1 MTPWLRTLI
10 LFAAA
15 DASRKPAPPY
25 ISPEGVI
32 NAASQMPSQLP
43 GGAIARGSRFRIL
56 GVRLGPGQ
64 VSVRVRKGS
73 AVVDAVPTYTSA
85 TRIDAILPA
94 SSPMGDVSLTVTY
107 NGLTSA
113 PFPIKVVESSFGIF
127 TENGAGW
134 GPATEA
140 PGAPGETIAI
150 RGTGLGTVREPGIVL
165 GGRRVRRIR
174 YAGPSRRAGE
184 DEIRFQIPDDAPG
197 CYVPVQVRSGG
208 VASNVATIAIA
219 PKGKPCVATAP
230 WLGDSP
236 LVLIRSRMRS
246 ERFGDWA
253 VDLVAA
259 RFGQS
264 QSEELAPF
272 RMLPPTGGCTAYART
287 ISWDDLNELIALR
300 NLVPPDGGW
309 LTVSGPEESKSVTKG
324 PRGPFTY
331 WRGLGG
337 FSPGR
342 GKAPEPLFLTP
353 GDYTITGRGDP
364 DIGSFRAQVTVP
376 APLEWTN
383 QKQIDTIDR
392 SKGVAVTCSG
402 VGPSELV
409 IVIASNM
416 DQVTGA
422 TGICACV
429 APGNSGR
436 FTIPREMLANV
447 PPSTAEGGLP
457 LNLLMLARIPAQI
470 TSAGRVRAA
479 FASLD
484 SRTVDFR

>member
-1 MTPWLRTLI
+1 MTPWRRTLI

-64 VSVRVRKGS
+64 VSVRVRKGN
-73 AVVDAVPTYTSA
+73 AMVDAVPTYTSA

-94 SSPMGDVSLTVTY
+94 SSPIGDVSLTVTN
-107 NGLTSA
+107 NGLSSA

-134 GPATEA
+134 GPAAEA

-150 RGTGLGTVREPGIVL
+150 RGTGLGTVHEPEVVL
-165 GGRRVRRIR
+165 GGRRVRRVR
-174 YAGPSRRAGE
+174 NAGPSRRGSGE
-184 DEIRFQIPDDAPG
+184 DEIRFQIPDDAPQG
-197 CYVPVQVRSGG
+197 CHVPVQVRSGG
-208 VASNVATIAIA
+208 VASNVATVAIA
-219 PKGKPCVATAP
+219 PKGKACVATAQ

-272 RMLPPTGGCTAYART
+272 RLLPPTGGCTAYART
-287 ISWDDLNELIALR
+287 ISWDDLSELTALR
-300 NLVPPDGGW
+300 NIVAPDGGW
-309 LTVSGPEESKSVTKG
+309 LTVSGPEGSKSVTKG

-337 FSPGR
+337 LSPGR

-353 GDYTITGRGDP
+353 GDYTVAGRGDP
-364 DIGSFRAQVTVP
+364 EIGSFRAQVTVP
-376 APLEWTN
+376 TPLEWTN
-383 QKQIDTIDR
+383 QSQIETIDR
-392 SKGVAVTCSG
+392 RKGVAVAWSG

-422 TGICACV
+422 
-429 APGNSGR
+429 
-436 FTIPREMLANV
+436 M
-447 PPSTAEGGLP
+447 GLCGERRA
-457 LNLLMLARIPAQI
+457 LHD
-470 TSAGRVRAA
+470 SAGNADQCAA
-479 FASLD
+479 I
-484 SRTVDFR
+484 